1 MIRIEESIVINTTPK
16 ELWSFLISLDKDNKF
31 KKWHPKDHIRIRFLR
46 GKMDSVKTIVYFEE
60 YLGKKRFRF
69 ACRVTKVVHQKHIA
83 FQALFPISAL
93 KFGRGYFDIKRS
105 GKKTKLV
112 IFIEYGHRRVKVSNV
127 VVWFAEKFIVQKNDI
142 ELHIKEE
149 LEILK
154 HFLEEDTLLPFSK
167 SAKKIHDQKI
177 LHKTDQ

>member
-1 MIRIEESIVINTTPK
+1 MIRIEESIVINTDPK
-16 ELWSFLISLDKDNKF
+16 ELWDFLISLDKENKF

-69 ACRVTKVVHQKHIA
+69 ACRVTKVIPQKHID

-93 KFGRGYFDIKRS
+93 KFGRGYFDIHKR
-105 GKKTKLV
+105 GKKTELT
-112 IFIEYGHRRVKVSNV
+112 IFVEYGHRRVRVSNM
-127 VVWFAEKFIVQKNDI
+127 VVWFAEKFIVQKKDI
-142 ELHIKEE
+142 ELHIQEE

-154 HFLEEDTLLPFSK
+154 HFLEEDTKLPFSR
-167 SAKKIHDQKI
+167 SAKKVHDQRI
-177 LHKTDQ
+177 FHKVE